1 MAEYVGVIS
10 WRVIGCVSGRED
22 VGGVGAVVCWIT
34 VEDSCLVEKLRV
46 ASRPFSDNIEGVVG
60 VQDRVIVLDVVKVGV
75 VFVKFPVLDGDGFG
89 DVGALRWGEGAP
101 DAGVFVG
108 LLGDV
113 RVHVVDEVSIVGDVR
128 RGVFVRAEVDGF
140 AVEPRKEDLPDC
152 FHGRDGVWMADVEHA
167 EVCQAE
173 FWSPLHDGE
182 GMTGCFDF
190 RDDGDT
196 TTGALALDVIEL
208 AARVRLVGSFVEP
221 G

>member
-10 WRVIGCVSGRED
+10 WRVIGCVGGRED
-22 VGGVGAVVCWIT
+22 VGRVGAVVCWIA
-34 VEDSCLVEKLRV
+34 VEDSCLVEILGI
-46 ASRPFSDNIEGVVG
+46 AARPFSDDVEGVVG
-60 VQDRVIVLDVVKVGV
+60 VEDRVVVLDVVEVGV
-75 VFVKFPVLDGDGFG
+75 VFVEFPVLDGYRFG
-89 DVGALRWGEGAP
+89 DVGTLRWGEGAP

-108 LLGDV
+108 LLGNV
-113 RVHVVDEVSIVGDVR
+113 GVHVVDEVGIVGDVG
-128 RGVFVRAEVDGF
+128 RGVFVRAEVDGS

-182 GMTGCFDF
+182 GMAGRFNF

-208 AARVRLVGSFVEP
+208 AARVRFIGSFVEP